1 MPPQVCLLTV
11 HGIGFQQ
18 PPKGTRDGYAD
29 GLHRRLR
36 AELGARLGEDP
47 EPPGDPARPGGGPV
61 YVQSEWQGSRNEGL
75 GRLSR
80 PLIET
85 GDVAHVALVY
95 SPSLPPDP
103 QPGATLEAAA
113 RAALSFGH
121 YTSVMGALR
130 MLGRDVW
137 AIVHHPH
144 HDREASS
151 NLLPRTD
158 SRGGSPRP
166 SRRCRR
172 RVARRDPGDAGSAG
186 SMNVLRALEADVA
199 AYVCRNDLRERVRG
213 FVQEAILRLMDSGNV
228 DVLVVN
234 AHSQGSVLCWD
245 VLCRLPLF
253 SWGAQSDRR
262 DLMIRAFVTAG
273 SPIRKYVDLFTWGGQ
288 VGQMAALL
296 GTVVRVAELLGSP
309 RSGRRSARSARE
321 LAAGPA
327 GERTRARATRHC
339 WSRSIPSSGARQ
351 HFAVDDHE
359 VDNVENSAG
368 GGLQAHDYWNN
379 QTEFVQPLA
388 QLLVGS

>member
-1 MPPQVCLLTV
+1 MLTV

-36 AELGARLGEDP
+36 TELGARLGEDP

-61 YVQSEWQGSRNEGL
+61 YVQSEWKGSRHDGL
-75 GRLSR
+75 GRLSK
-80 PLIET
+80 PLIGT

-144 HDREASS
+144 RDREASS

-158 SRGGSPRP
+158 ISRAARLGHHAD
-166 SRRCRR
+166 
-172 RVARRDPGDAGSAG
+172 VADLLRGADAGDAGSAG
-186 SMNVLRALEADVA
+186 SMNVLRALEDDVA

-288 VGQMAALL
+288 VGQMAALSAPSFAWQNFWD
-296 GTVVRVAELLGSP
+296 RRDPVADPLDPPVSWRPGQPASAPGPGDAALLVAVDP
-309 RSGRRSARSARE
+309 VSGDGR
-321 LAAGPA
+321 
-327 GERTRARATRHC
+327 
-339 WSRSIPSSGARQ
+339 
-351 HFAVDDHE
+351 HFAVEDHE

-388 QLLVGS
+388 QLLVDG